1 MVSLFYAAG
10 HHNYARDGLYYLKS
24 MQNLP
29 EKDRNHF
36 LRGDRNRFLRGER
49 TVQDKPDVFNGIWI
63 GMAIETS

>member
-36 LRGDRNRFLRGER
+36 LRGER

-63 GMAIETS
+63 GMATETS